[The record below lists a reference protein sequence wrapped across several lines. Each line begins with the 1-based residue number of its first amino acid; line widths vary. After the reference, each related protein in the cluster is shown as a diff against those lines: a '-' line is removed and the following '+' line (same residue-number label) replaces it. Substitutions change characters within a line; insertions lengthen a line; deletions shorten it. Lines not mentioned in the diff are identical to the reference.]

1 MSLAS
6 DEIVDRRR
14 LRRSLIVWRTAAA
27 VLAIAIAA
35 FVIGEYS
42 GRGDYVARLQIS
54 GVITRDAALTATI
67 RKIAKDNNARAVL
80 VDINSP
86 GGTVVGGEELFLE
99 LRALADRKP
108 VAALIG
114 TLGTSAAY
122 MAALGTDRIF
132 SRQGSMTGSIGVILQ
147 TTEISG
153 LLESL
158 GITTESVKSGPLKA
172 VPSPFEPMSPEGR
185 EATRAVIMDVF
196 DMFVD
201 LVAERRSLGREEA
214 LRLADGRVY
223 TGRQAVGLGLVD
235 EIGGDKEARA
245 WLATERG
252 ISLKLPVRDLDPPRE
267 FSPWR
272 SLVSLVS
279 QKTVFSETLTLDG
292 LVSLWHPELR

>member
-27 VLAIAIAA
+27 VLAVAIAA
-35 FVIGEYS
+35 FVIGEFS

-214 LRLADGRVY
+214 LRLADGRIY

>member
-67 RKIAKDNNARAVL
+67 RKIAKDNHARAVL

>member
-185 EATRAVIMDVF
+185 EATREVIMDVF

>member
-35 FVIGEYS
+35 LLVGEFS
-42 GRGDYVARLQIS
+42 GRGDYVARLRIS

-67 RKIAKDNNARAVL
+67 RKIAKDEDARAVL

-99 LRALADRKP
+99 LRALAERKP
-108 VAALIG
+108 VAAVIG
-114 TLGTSAAY
+114 TIGTSAAY

-153 LLESL
+153 LLEKL
-158 GITTESVKSGPLKA
+158 GVRTEAIKSGPLKA
-172 VPSPFEPMSPEGR
+172 VPSPFEAMSPEGR
-185 EATRAVIMDVF
+185 EAARAVIMDVF

-214 LRLADGRVY
+214 LRLADGRIY

-252 ISLKLPVRDLDPPRE
+252 ISLKLPLREFDPSPE

-279 QKTVFSETLTLDG
+279 QKTVFSEPLTLDG

>member
-1 MSLAS
+1 VSLAS

>member
-35 FVIGEYS
+35 LLIGEFS
-42 GRGDYVARLQIS
+42 GRGDYVARLRIS

-67 RKIAKDNNARAVL
+67 RKIAKDEDARAVL

-99 LRALADRKP
+99 LRALAERKP
-108 VAALIG
+108 VAAVIG
-114 TLGTSAAY
+114 TIGTSAAY

-153 LLESL
+153 LLEKL
-158 GITTESVKSGPLKA
+158 GVRTEAIKSGPLKA
-172 VPSPFEPMSPEGR
+172 VPSPFEAMSPEGR
-185 EATRAVIMDVF
+185 EAARAVIMDVF

-214 LRLADGRVY
+214 LRLADGRIY

-245 WLATERG
+245 WLATEHG
-252 ISLKLPVRDLDPPRE
+252 ISLKLPLREFDPSPE

-279 QKTVFSETLTLDG
+279 QKTVFSEPLTLDG
-292 LVSLWHPELR
+292 LVSLWHPELH

>member
-35 FVIGEYS
+35 LLIGEFS
-42 GRGDYVARLQIS
+42 GRGDYVARLRIS

-67 RKIAKDNNARAVL
+67 RKIAKDEDARAVL

-99 LRALADRKP
+99 LRALAERKP
-108 VAALIG
+108 VAAVIG
-114 TLGTSAAY
+114 TIGTSAAY

-153 LLESL
+153 LLEKL
-158 GITTESVKSGPLKA
+158 GVRTEAIKSGPLKA
-172 VPSPFEPMSPEGR
+172 VPSPFEAMSPEGR
-185 EATRAVIMDVF
+185 EAARAVIMDVF

-214 LRLADGRVY
+214 LRLADGRIY

-245 WLATERG
+245 WLAAERG
-252 ISLKLPVRDLDPPRE
+252 ISLKLPLREFDPSPE

-279 QKTVFSETLTLDG
+279 QKTVFSEPLTLDG

>member
-27 VLAIAIAA
+27 VLAVAIAA
-35 FVIGEYS
+35 FVIGEIS

-147 TTEISG
+147 TTEIFG

-196 DMFVD
+196 DVFVD

-214 LRLADGRVY
+214 LRLADGRIY